1 MVKSELYSNL
11 RDVVELL
18 YDSLLPEGSN
28 AVSCRDSEEELN
40 LLQEEISALDYSCLD
55 EIYHAGPEE
64 VVNDDLSPIENALI
78 SSVGLLDEYSLSEK
92 EFREWIEKQP
102 ETYRPLLNML
112 TGVQPTPYYTE
123 KMKTDF
129 AEEFRKQLFD
139 PAKSNTSPKNGMRF
153 AENPPEDGSQ
163 NFWYL
168 KKVLVFDKE
177 FDDYNRVVQELKPI
191 IQKARCFYLQR
202 QADALGQK
210 EACGD
215 HFYETLMTFAQAFKD
230 AQEGILRDATSSLRG
245 REVEP
250 DIIQSFRTRCQL
262 LMQNSRE
269 EFLQIFEHMI
279 EIYEQCYPQ
288 KEENR
293 HEYID
298 YISMLRSS
306 RRDAEIAMSG
316 YSPMERDALYTAN
329 RMATSAVN
337 RFANA
342 FMDYA
347 RTSREQ
353 RTFAEKLGRVFE
365 SAPYKLAINMLFQE
379 MGDSVDIEYTQML
392 GIETDI
398 MSSERLEGNEFDELE
413 KDFQTNNIDKGA
425 VVEFLKTNTMRYPYD
440 ERLYAIAYLIFA
452 NDAGDLE
459 GITKYLGIYDS
470 FLNYMKEIYVP
481 LLKQQMNL
489 TMDGYDYDKL
499 NGDMKFAEQLLKKYP
514 LMQEWLK
521 QDISLMKSRFNG
533 LMYIAEHWGEELQR
547 YHDIVFDDELLC
559 YEDARRESRHFA
571 RKGTESF
578 ERKYEKYGPL
588 IDQSIYG
595 PIVAFYFKNKDDAV
609 AYLAF
614 TPEKLFITSGK
625 SPTPYDYFQV
635 EIDDSGCR
643 VETVRF
649 GMDSPQLLK
658 ELAEWEV
665 TKKVKALLVS
675 LGTVTEDNLPK
686 VETRPEFVELLKILK
701 NKFNICGYRWEKEPD
716 IEIESVKNRLS
727 RRFSDRETDKIV
739 GILSLIGTKSAVD
752 DIVEHPEKRE
762 EERKKAEEEKIFFAD
777 TWNTKTLEERLQHP
791 DIKVSTLA
799 KVECYLCKA
808 LDARKK
814 DASYCRAYYS
824 LYTKVEKEKSQ
835 ERIDFVCAWIKEHP
849 LDFNWTDEMEEA
861 NQHVQYQIYANKML
875 AYLKK
880 NAPAKEQF
888 DTAVRFA
895 IQYDVIDEENNIVTS
910 YERKIKFTMPLLA
923 NLELKTIFG
932 TIPDALECHSYEG
945 AMEHRNRFFEIVK
958 KYSLGE
964 VTGDQCVLNK
974 MYDDMFAQKGSYAF
988 YIQWLNNEFPSE
1000 VEYQKKLQ
1008 DAKGIKKI
1016 LVAASKPNHLATIE

>member
-347 RTSREQ
+347 RTSREHLPKSWDESLKAP
-353 RTFAEKLGRVFE
+353 RTNWQSICSFRKWEIL
-365 SAPYKLAINMLFQE
+365 LI
-379 MGDSVDIEYTQML
+379 
-392 GIETDI
+392 
-398 MSSERLEGNEFDELE
+398 SSIHKCSE
-413 KDFQTNNIDKGA
+413 
-425 VVEFLKTNTMRYPYD
+425 
-440 ERLYAIAYLIFA
+440 
-452 NDAGDLE
+452 
-459 GITKYLGIYDS
+459 
-470 FLNYMKEIYVP
+470 
-481 LLKQQMNL
+481 LKQ
-489 TMDGYDYDKL
+489 
-499 NGDMKFAEQLLKKYP
+499 
-514 LMQEWLK
+514 
-521 QDISLMKSRFNG
+521 I
-533 LMYIAEHWGEELQR
+533 
-547 YHDIVFDDELLC
+547 
-559 YEDARRESRHFA
+559 
-571 RKGTESF
+571 
-578 ERKYEKYGPL
+578 
-588 IDQSIYG
+588 
-595 PIVAFYFKNKDDAV
+595 
-609 AYLAF
+609 
-614 TPEKLFITSGK
+614 
-625 SPTPYDYFQV
+625 
-635 EIDDSGCR
+635 
-643 VETVRF
+643 
-649 GMDSPQLLK
+649 
-658 ELAEWEV
+658 
-665 TKKVKALLVS
+665 
-675 LGTVTEDNLPK
+675 
-686 VETRPEFVELLKILK
+686 
-701 NKFNICGYRWEKEPD
+701 
-716 IEIESVKNRLS
+716 
-727 RRFSDRETDKIV
+727 
-739 GILSLIGTKSAVD
+739 
-752 DIVEHPEKRE
+752 
-762 EERKKAEEEKIFFAD
+762 
-777 TWNTKTLEERLQHP
+777 
-791 DIKVSTLA
+791 
-799 KVECYLCKA
+799 
-808 LDARKK
+808 
-814 DASYCRAYYS
+814 
-824 LYTKVEKEKSQ
+824 
-835 ERIDFVCAWIKEHP
+835 
-849 LDFNWTDEMEEA
+849 
-861 NQHVQYQIYANKML
+861 
-875 AYLKK
+875 
-880 NAPAKEQF
+880 
-888 DTAVRFA
+888 
-895 IQYDVIDEENNIVTS
+895 
-910 YERKIKFTMPLLA
+910 
-923 NLELKTIFG
+923 
-932 TIPDALECHSYEG
+932 
-945 AMEHRNRFFEIVK
+945 
-958 KYSLGE
+958 
-964 VTGDQCVLNK
+964 
-974 MYDDMFAQKGSYAF
+974 
-988 YIQWLNNEFPSE
+988 
-1000 VEYQKKLQ
+1000 
-1008 DAKGIKKI
+1008 
-1016 LVAASKPNHLATIE
+1016 